1 MELHNRKFLL
11 LSITVVFISL
21 ILGGCSLFPVEE
33 DVLTPPLAEP
43 EEIEYRTDEVRVGYI
58 EDSIQRSAYFIPIMH
73 ENLYFSYRGG
83 RMKEIHIKLGQN
95 VKAGD
100 LVAELLTDG
109 LEREIELQSI
119 LVDSRVKDC
128 SYAEQLAEI
137 EINAAADKLSAL
149 ENKYQS
155 MHQNTEVYAVNDIE
169 RVYEEMNNQKILV
182 GKVKLNYSNQIE
194 LKKNELAMAEL
205 KLKQLNEELEQHK
218 LFSPVSGIVTYT
230 LDIKE
235 GDTINAYST
244 VATISDPRILQLEY
258 KGDAAKD
265 FVLGMEVEVTVNK
278 EIYTGEVVLTPSS
291 VPFAEMDKYKDT
303 ILIKMEKL
311 PEGVQKGD
319 RASIK
324 LVRDFSEN
332 AIIMPKRALR
342 SYMGKSLVYVLED
355 GLRVE
360 KYVKTGVQTTT
371 EVEILEGLQAG
382 EQVVID

>member
-21 ILGGCSLFPVEE
+21 ILGGCGLFPVEE

-43 EEIEYRTDEVRVGYI
+43 EEIEYRTDEVRIGYI

-371 EVEILEGLQAG
+371 EVEIIEGLQPG

>member
-43 EEIEYRTDEVRVGYI
+43 EEIGYRTDEVRVGYI

-137 EINAAADKLSAL
+137 EINAAAEKLSAL

-182 GKVKLNYSNQIE
+182 EKVKLNYSNQIE
-194 LKKNELAMAEL
+194 LKKNELTMAEL

-244 VATISDPRILQLEY
+244 VATISDPRVLQLEY
-258 KGDAAKD
+258 RGDAAND

-291 VPFAEMDKYKDT
+291 VPFAEMDKYKGT

-371 EVEILEGLQAG
+371 EVEILEGLQPG

>member
-43 EEIEYRTDEVRVGYI
+43 EEIGYRTDEVRVGYI

-137 EINAAADKLSAL
+137 EINAA
-149 ENKYQS
+149 
-155 MHQNTEVYAVNDIE
+155 
-169 RVYEEMNNQKILV
+169 
-182 GKVKLNYSNQIE
+182 
-194 LKKNELAMAEL
+194 
-205 KLKQLNEELEQHK
+205 
-218 LFSPVSGIVTYT
+218 
-230 LDIKE
+230 
-235 GDTINAYST
+235 
-244 VATISDPRILQLEY
+244 
-258 KGDAAKD
+258 
-265 FVLGMEVEVTVNK
+265 
-278 EIYTGEVVLTPSS
+278 
-291 VPFAEMDKYKDT
+291 
-303 ILIKMEKL
+303 
-311 PEGVQKGD
+311 
-319 RASIK
+319 
-324 LVRDFSEN
+324 
-332 AIIMPKRALR
+332 
-342 SYMGKSLVYVLED
+342 
-355 GLRVE
+355 
-360 KYVKTGVQTTT
+360 
-371 EVEILEGLQAG
+371 
-382 EQVVID
+382 

>member
-1 MELHNRKFLL
+1 
-11 LSITVVFISL
+11 
-21 ILGGCSLFPVEE
+21 
-33 DVLTPPLAEP
+33 
-43 EEIEYRTDEVRVGYI
+43 
-58 EDSIQRSAYFIPIMH
+58 
-73 ENLYFSYRGG
+73 
-83 RMKEIHIKLGQN
+83 
-95 VKAGD
+95 

-137 EINAAADKLSAL
+137 EINAAAEKLSAL

-182 GKVKLNYSNQIE
+182 EKVKLNYSNQIE
-194 LKKNELAMAEL
+194 LKKNELTMAEL

-244 VATISDPRILQLEY
+244 VATISDPRVLQLEY
-258 KGDAAKD
+258 RGDAAND

-291 VPFAEMDKYKDT
+291 VPFAEMDKYKGT

-371 EVEILEGLQAG
+371 EVEILEGLQPG